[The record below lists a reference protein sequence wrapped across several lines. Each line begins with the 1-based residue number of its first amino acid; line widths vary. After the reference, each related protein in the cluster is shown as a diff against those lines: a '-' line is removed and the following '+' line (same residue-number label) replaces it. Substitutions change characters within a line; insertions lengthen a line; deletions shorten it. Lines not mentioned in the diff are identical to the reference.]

1 MTSLK
6 SGVTLSLMKKLSLY
20 IFLVLMWCNVGFT
33 NDIRDFEIEG
43 LSLDDNPSK
52 LKNFSEHYYT
62 EEISKNLKDNKTIY
76 FTIIPKEQLSVYD
89 EIHVHLDGK
98 SYEKIAAV
106 TALIYT
112 ENIQKCMNIKK
123 EIEMS
128 LISEFK
134 GAIMSEDDY
143 KKIKLDTSGR
153 SRFISTKFSVS
164 SKDDIVISCYDW
176 DKEITK
182 KKGWKNLLALEIKL
196 PKEKLNQEH
205 INLIQYLHF
214 KDNKKQLTL
223 DEKYYALLIANSD
236 YDNWENLNSPNK
248 DINTISSILKND
260 YNYNVE
266 VLKNANRSEILD
278 KIFEYSNK
286 ITDKDNLLIYY
297 AGHGDIVNSNAYW
310 IPKNGTKNISST
322 WLNTKDIESAISM
335 ISAKDLLVMIDS
347 CFQGTAFKSGSQKIE
362 EPTKNEI
369 DDEKYFKKM
378 LSYRSATVITSGNN
392 EPVVDAT
399 IEGHSHFAFKFIDI
413 LKKNNNYE
421 TSTTIFL
428 EIKKYHANLMQSPNL
443 YRVNKWGDLGGEF
456 IFLKQR

>member
-1 MTSLK
+1 
-6 SGVTLSLMKKLSLY
+6 MKKLSLY
-20 IFLVLMWCNVGFT
+20 IFLVLMWCNFGFA

-43 LSLDDNPSK
+43 MSLDDNPTV
-52 LKNFSEHYYT
+52 LRQFSEKYYT
-62 EEISKNLKDNKTIY
+62 EATSKILKKGTPY
-76 FTIIPKEQLSVYD
+76 FVIIPKKNLDVYD

-98 SYEKIAAV
+98 SQDKIAAI

-112 ENIQKCMNIKK
+112 ENIQKCMNVKK

-134 GAIMSEDDY
+134 GAIMSDDDY
-143 KKIKLDTSGR
+143 KKIKLDKSGR

-164 SKDDIVISCYDW
+164 SKDDILISCYDW
-176 DKEITK
+176 DKDIIK
-182 KKGWKNLLALEIKL
+182 KKGWRNLLALEIKL
-196 PKEKLNQEH
+196 PQEELSNKH

-214 KDNKKQLTL
+214 KNEENNWDYSDNKKQLTL

-236 YDNWENLNSPNK
+236 YDNWDNLNSPNK
-248 DINTISSILKND
+248 DINVISSILKND

-286 ITDKDNLLIYY
+286 VTDKDNLLIYY

-310 IPKNGTKNISST
+310 IPKDGTKNISST

-347 CFQGTAFKSGSQKIE
+347 CFQGTAFKSGSQKIK
-362 EPTKNEI
+362 EPKKNEI
-369 DDEKYFKKM
+369 DDDKYFEKM
-378 LSYRSATVITSGNN
+378 LNYRSATVITSGNN
-392 EPVVDAT
+392 EPVVDST

-421 TSTTIFL
+421 TSTTMFL
-428 EIKKYHANLMQSPNL
+428 EIKKYHATLRQSPNL

-456 IFLKQR
+456 IFLKQK